1 MFGELFA
8 GYARRQHLVRQP
20 VRSGVYVDV
29 ESGDVWVDGKPVP
42 VLTDHEYRLL
52 LLLYGRINKIVTR
65 DDVAE
70 SVWGADYME
79 NIDDA
84 RCDKLLSRLRAKI
97 ESDPANPKYLQTVRG
112 RGYKLVSG

>member
-1 MFGELFA
+1 
-8 GYARRQHLVRQP
+8 
-20 VRSGVYVDV
+20 
-29 ESGDVWVDGKPVP
+29 
-42 VLTDHEYRLL
+42 
-52 LLLYGRINKIVTR
+52 
-65 DDVAE
+65 
-70 SVWGADYME
+70 ME

>member
-1 MFGELFA
+1 
-8 GYARRQHLVRQP
+8 
-20 VRSGVYVDV
+20 
-29 ESGDVWVDGKPVP
+29 

-70 SVWGADYME
+70 AVWGADYME

-84 RCDKLLSRLRAKI
+84 RCDKLLSRLRSKI
-97 ESDPANPKYLQTVRG
+97 EPDPANPRYLQTVRG
-112 RGYKLVSG
+112 RGYKLVSA